1 MIRRGNQEPTFS
13 IVGDYFD
20 SIGEE
25 VAEVFEDEGG
35 ASFYPCQKY
44 ELTLMLAT
52 DEDGAPAATS
62 IGISK
67 PRQNGKSYS
76 ARNYA
81 AYKADFEHKR
91 VLYSAHHSATTHKM
105 FLELLN
111 LFENPDR
118 YPEFAADVKYIVK
131 ARGLE
136 GIYFKDWKDDDGVM
150 HEGGCIEFQTRTNS
164 GARGGTYSVIIID
177 EAQELT
183 EDELAA
189 ILPTIS
195 AAADADD
202 YTAMP
207 QIIYLGTPPDDTC
220 RGTVFKDL
228 HDKAHLPNPPLTTWW
243 LEWSVEDNRDI
254 TAENVLE
261 YAYQTNPAMGYR
273 ITEKAVMNEFNTM
286 ALDKFSR
293 ERLGWWT
300 PVRVERINYAI
311 DAKVWD
317 RCASNE
323 PKPEG
328 KTAYGV
334 KFSSDGSEVCLCGA
348 VIRDDGVARISLID
362 RKPTGYGTQWLADWL
377 NERNKKACCVVI
389 DGRNGVDVL
398 IDKIAPTWRIK
409 GSIIRPGA
417 KDMIAAVST
426 LVNDLNEQT
435 LTWYKPQEDLRESA
449 TTSTKR
455 PIGGGWGFGGED
467 ATPIEACALALW
479 GARNSK
485 RNPSKKMRIG

>member
-1 MIRRGNQEPTFS
+1 MVKRGNQKPTYS
-13 IVGDYFD
+13 VIGDYYD
-20 SIGEE
+20 SNGEE
-25 VAEVFEDEGG
+25 VAEVFEAEGG
-35 ASFYPCQKY
+35 ASFYPCQKF
-44 ELTLMLAT
+44 ELTLMLAV
-52 DEDGAPAATS
+52 DELGAPAATS

-111 LFENPDR
+111 LFENPER

-202 YTAMP
+202 FSAMP

-220 RGTVFKDL
+220 HGTVFKGL
-228 HDKAHLPNPPLTTWW
+228 HDKAHLPEPPKTTWW
-243 LEWSVEDNRDI
+243 LEWSIDDVKDI
-254 TAENVLE
+254 TDANVIEL
-261 YAYQTNPAMGYR
+261 AYQTNPAMGYR
-273 ITEKAVMNEFNTM
+273 ITEKVVMNEYNSM
-286 ALDKFSR
+286 ALDKFAR

-300 PVRVERINYAI
+300 PIRQEKINYAI
-311 DAKVWD
+311 DKKLWD
-317 RCASNE
+317 ECGSRE
-323 PKPEG
+323 LKPEG
-328 KTAYGV
+328 KTAYAV
-334 KFSSDGSEVCLCGA
+334 KFSPDGSEVCLCGA
-348 VIRDDGVARISLID
+348 VVPNNGKARISLID

-377 NERNKKACCVVI
+377 NFRYDKASCVVI

-398 IDKIAPTWRIK
+398 IDKISDTWRMK
-409 GSIIRPGA
+409 GSVIKPGA
-417 KDMIAAVST
+417 KDVIAAVS
-426 LVNDLNEQT
+426 LVMDSLNEHT
-435 LTWYKPQEDLRESA
+435 VTWYVEQEDLKDSA
-449 TTSTKR
+449 ITSTKR
-455 PIGGGWGFGGED
+455 PIGGGWGFGGD
-467 ATPIEACALALW
+467 NSAPIEACALALW
-479 GARNSK
+479 GAKNSK
-485 RNPSKKMRIG
+485 RDPTKKMRIG

>member
-1 MIRRGNQEPTFS
+1 MVKRGNQKPTYS
-13 IVGDYFD
+13 VIGDYYD
-20 SIGEE
+20 SNGEE
-25 VAEVFEDEGG
+25 VAEVFEAEGG
-35 ASFYPCQKY
+35 ASFYPCQKF
-44 ELTLMLAT
+44 ELTLMLAV
-52 DEDGAPAATS
+52 DELGAPAATS

-111 LFENPDR
+111 LFENPER

-202 YTAMP
+202 FSAMP

-220 RGTVFKDL
+220 HGTVFKGL
-228 HDKAHLPNPPLTTWW
+228 HDKAHLPEPPKTTWW
-243 LEWSVEDNRDI
+243 LEWSIDDAKGI
-254 TAENVLE
+254 TDVNVIEL
-261 YAYQTNPAMGYR
+261 AYQTNPAMGYR
-273 ITEKAVMNEFNTM
+273 ITEKVVMNEYNSM
-286 ALDKFSR
+286 ALDKFAR

-300 PVRVERINYAI
+300 PVAVQKVEYAI
-311 DAKVWD
+311 PEKTWDA
-317 RCASNE
+317 CASE
-323 PKPEG
+323 ALKPEG

-334 KFSSDGSEVCLCGA
+334 KFSPDGSEVCLCGA
-348 VIRDDGVARISLID
+348 VEDSDGIVRVSLID
-362 RKPTGYGTQWLADWL
+362 RRPMGQGTQWLADWL
-377 NERNKKACCVVI
+377 NERSKKACCVVI

-398 IDKIAPTWRIK
+398 IDKISNIWRIK
-409 GSIIRPGA
+409 GSIIRPSV
-417 KDMIAAVST
+417 KDIIASVSMLT
-426 LVNDLNEQT
+426 DALNEQKM
-435 LTWYKPQEDLRESA
+435 TWYSKQIDLRDSA
-449 TTSTKR
+449 ITSTKR
-455 PIGGGWGFGGED
+455 PISGGWGFGGD
-467 ATPIEACALALW
+467 NSLPIEACSLAMW
-479 GARNSK
+479 GVKTSK
-485 RNPSKKMRIG
+485 RNPNKAMRIG